1 MLLMTILS
9 HKVLTNFIVMKVS
22 FIQSVKEENTFY
34 INIETSRSRSNY
46 LIYVIIYYSI
56 YLYVH

>member
-1 MLLMTILS
+1 MTILS